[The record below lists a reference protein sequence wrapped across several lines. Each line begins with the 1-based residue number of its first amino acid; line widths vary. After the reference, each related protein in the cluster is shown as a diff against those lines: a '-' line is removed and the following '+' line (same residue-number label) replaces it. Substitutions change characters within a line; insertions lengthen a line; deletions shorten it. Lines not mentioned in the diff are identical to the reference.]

1 MMGYVMS
8 KKGRKKKFIPPYTGE
23 PQCVADPAARPFRHI
38 LPNLIIMPVWVVAYY
53 SPFTVEQVDIA
64 Q

>member
-1 MMGYVMS
+1 M
-8 KKGRKKKFIPPYTGE
+8 GE
-23 PQCVADPAARPFRHI
+23 PQCVADPAGRPFRHI